1 MSKDDE
7 PQELAPLESGAMA
20 AVDVG
25 LYDVSDLMWRTSE
38 GQLIPLKMMADSH
51 LRNTALMLMGMGY
64 QTYRA
69 TDELKVRWLTAL
81 RIEWEK
87 RMAERRSSGKF
98 QHTR

>member
-1 MSKDDE
+1 MSDE
-7 PQELAPLESGAMA
+7 PQELAPLETGALA
-20 AVDVG
+20 AVEVR
-25 LYDVSDLMWRTSE
+25 LYDVSDLMWKTSE
-38 GQLIPLKMMADSH
+38 GNLIPLKMMADSH

-69 TDELKVRWLTAL
+69 PDDLKVRWLTAL

-98 QHTR
+98 EKVK